1 MTALP
6 PRPDPSP
13 QPRGEFASTQWS
25 VVLAA
30 RGQPDQRRAA
40 LEQLCRQYWLPIYGY
55 LRRRDHS
62 PADAEDLTQGFFA
75 HLLASDFLTRPDP
88 ERGRFRGYLIGA
100 LKQFVGHA
108 RTQANALKRGG
119 GFAFV
124 DLDHLEAEERFAAI
138 DQPQLDPSAAY
149 ELSWAITLLGSALR
163 RLEDE
168 QTAAGRRAIFEVLKP
183 FLHATPA
190 RGDFEHAATTLQT
203 SRATVA
209 VWLHRLHQR
218 LGELVKLEVAATL
231 ENPADAAQEL
241 RHLLQVLHG

>member
-1 MTALP
+1 MSVRFP
-6 PRPDPSP
+6 PPAPSLS
-13 QPRGEFASTQWS
+13 PRGGFAPTQWS

-30 RGQPDQRRAA
+30 NGDSGHGREA
-40 LEQLCRQYWLPIYGY
+40 LEQLCRQYWLPVYGY
-55 LRRRDHS
+55 LRRHGHA

-75 HLLASDFLTRPDP
+75 HAIEGDFLTRPDP
-88 ERGRFRGYLIGA
+88 ARGRFRGYLIGA

-108 RTQANALKRGG
+108 RTHATALKRGG
-119 GFAFV
+119 GFTSV
-124 DLDHLEAEERFAAI
+124 GLDQLEAEERFAAI

-163 RLEDE
+163 RLKDE
-168 QTAAGRRAIFEVLKP
+168 QTAAGRGAIFEILKP

-190 RGDFEHAATTLQT
+190 RGDFEHAAAALAT